1 MKYRLLLVDDEELEL
16 DALKNYVDWEAMG
29 VELAGTAK
37 NGKTAWEKILTEEPD
52 IVITDIQMPVM
63 DGITL
68 AKKIFNLNRRIKI
81 LFLTGYD
88 DIEYL
93 KAAIKVSAVDY
104 IQKPFSDEAIRA
116 AVEKT
121 CREIKQNQLMQHS
134 VREGRN
140 ALIKKICVAEAE
152 PEVKQEWQE
161 KLSQLNA
168 FEQDGEY
175 YGMMQIYGVPHGNL
189 ALSIENKLSEIISV
203 WQEGRRLTVVIKGYV
218 NIGDSA
224 KRMLGL
230 LEQLTDLVCNGVFYE
245 RRIMGRELPRVFH
258 ILESCE
264 GSMFYDEAGILKSV
278 AAEDVHSQW
287 SQEEPDKEWL
297 NSFQKNLTESIMAG
311 DQKAVA
317 ENADRLFDVLLENR
331 VSRTVVMRCLDK
343 LLYEIEGMCMIE
355 RNREEMGRLMHQTM
369 EQVEHCL
376 NMGQIR
382 ETIMGYF
389 RAMTA
394 YNAADVPD
402 TTDYVVQKVKEYIH
416 TNYAEQITSAA
427 LAEEIHL
434 SQNYIRSI
442 FKEGT
447 GKTILEYLTEYRF
460 EKATE
465 LLRMP
470 WAKVKEVSVAVG
482 YENVPYF
489 CTLFTR
495 NYGMTPGEYHRKYK
509 S

>member
-1 MKYRLLLVDDEELEL
+1 MRYRLLLVDDEALEL

-29 VELAGTAK
+29 LELAGTAR
-37 NGKTAWEKILTEEPD
+37 NGKIAWEKILTKEPD

-68 AKKIFNLNRRIKI
+68 AKKIFNLNRQIKI

-104 IQKPFSDEAIRA
+104 IQKPFSDEAIKA
-116 AVEKT
+116 AVEKA
-121 CREIKQNQLMQHS
+121 CKELQQNQLMQHS

-140 ALIKKICVAEAE
+140 ALIKKICVAQAE
-152 PEVKQEWQE
+152 PEVRQEWLE
-161 KLSQLNA
+161 KLVQLNA

-175 YGMMQIYGVPHGNL
+175 YGMMQIYGVPQGNL
-189 ALSIENKLSEIISV
+189 ALSLENKLSEIISV

-218 NIGDSA
+218 NTGDSA

-230 LEQLTDLVCNGVFYE
+230 LEQLTDMVYNGVFYE
-245 RRIMGRELPRVFH
+245 QRIMGRELPRVFQ
-258 ILESCE
+258 ILESYE
-264 GSMFYDEAGILKSV
+264 ERMFYSEAGALQPV
-278 AAEDVHSQW
+278 AAADVHGQW
-287 SQEEPDKEWL
+287 IQEDFDREWG
-297 NSFQKNLTESIMAG
+297 NSFQKKLMESIMSG
-311 DQKAVA
+311 DQDAVA
-317 ENADRLFDVLLENR
+317 ENADMLFAILTENR
-331 VSRTVVMRCLDK
+331 AGRSVAMKCLDK
-343 LLYEIEGMCMIE
+343 LLYEVEGMCAIE
-355 RNREEMGRLMHQTM
+355 RNREEMGHLMHQTM
-369 EQVEHCL
+369 EQMEHCL
-376 NMGQIR
+376 NMGQIQ
-382 ETIMGYF
+382 EIIMGYF

-416 TNYAEQITSAA
+416 RNYAEQITSAA

-482 YENVPYF
+482 YDNVPYF

-495 NYGMTPGEYHRKYK
+495 NYGMTPGEYHKKYK

>member
-1 MKYRLLLVDDEELEL
+1 MKYRLLLVDDEALEL

-29 VELAGTAK
+29 LELAGTAR

-68 AKKIFNLNRRIKI
+68 AKKIFNLNRQIKI

-104 IQKPFSDEAIRA
+104 IQKPFSDEAIKA
-116 AVEKT
+116 AVEKA
-121 CREIKQNQLMQHS
+121 CIEIEQNQLMQHS

-140 ALIKKICVAEAE
+140 ALIKRICVAEAE
-152 PEVKQEWQE
+152 PEVRQEWLE
-161 KLSQLNA
+161 KLAQLNA
-168 FEQDGEY
+168 FEQEGEY
-175 YGMMQIYGVPHGNL
+175 YGMMQIYGVPNGNL
-189 ALSIENKLSEIISV
+189 ALSLENKLSEIISV
-203 WQEGRRLTVVIKGYV
+203 WQEGRKLTVVIKGYV
-218 NIGDSA
+218 NTGDSA
-224 KRMLGL
+224 RRMLHL
-230 LEQLTDLVCNGVFYE
+230 LEQLTDLSYNGVFYE
-245 RRIMGRELPRVFH
+245 RRIMGRELPEVFQ
-258 ILESCE
+258 ILESYE
-264 GSMFYDEAGILKSV
+264 EYMFYSETGALRSV
-278 AAEDVHSQW
+278 AAEEVHSQW
-287 SQEEPDKEWL
+287 EQKDSDMESM
-297 NSFQKNLTESIMAG
+297 NSFQKRLTESIMSG
-311 DQKAVA
+311 NQSAVA
-317 ENADRLFDVLLENR
+317 ENTDRLFDVLLEHR
-331 VSRTVVMRCLDK
+331 ASRGAVMKCLDK
-343 LLYEIEGMCMIE
+343 LIYEIEGMCAIE
-355 RNREEMGRLMHQTM
+355 RNREEMGHLMHQTM

-376 NMGQIR
+376 NMGQIQ
-382 ETIMGYF
+382 ETVMGYF

-416 TNYAEQITSAA
+416 RNYARQITSAD
-427 LAEEIHL
+427 LAGEIHL

-460 EKATE
+460 ERATE

-495 NYGMTPGEYHRKYK
+495 NYGMTPGEYHKKYK